1 MNNKKV
7 IIIGIVLLTLA
18 SIIAGVYAVKSY
30 KKNNGATKNVSAD
43 ETKFKAEYELLNDQT
58 DDNNNKHSKI
68 VVNKNNGIK
77 YISDTELIEMIN
89 NKSGVVFIAN
99 NNDELS
105 RLVIPSLLESKEDT
119 GLKSIYYLD
128 ITTIQSV
135 LELGKK
141 NKVKTV
147 KKGTDSYYELLNKL
161 DSYLEPYLLYNG
173 DKVIDTNEKRITIPV
188 LIAFNNGNIIGI
200 HQGTVSTHMLLNNPY
215 VSLSDGEKTE
225 LVNTYTNIMNKYLES
240 K

>member
-18 SIIAGVYAVKSY
+18 SIIAGIYAIKSY
-30 KKNNGATKNVSAD
+30 KKNNGATKNVTAD
-43 ETKFKAEYELLNDQT
+43 ETKFKAEYELLNNQVIN
-58 DDNNNKHSKI
+58 DNKYSKI
-68 VVNKNNGIK
+68 TVNKNNGIK
-77 YISDTELIEMIN
+77 YITDTELIEMIN

-105 RLVIPSLLESKEDT
+105 RMVIPSLLQSKEDT

-141 NKVKTV
+141 NKIKTV
-147 KKGTDSYYELLNKL
+147 KKGTNSYYELLNKL
-161 DSYLEPYLLYNG
+161 DNYLEPYLLYNG

-200 HQGTVSTHMLLNNPY
+200 HQGTVSTHMLLNNPFIG
-215 VSLSDGEKTE
+215 LSDGEKTE